1 MPSDAMSNPKHPF
14 AMTFMKFV
22 EGTSVA
28 HLGSRDE
35 RFVADELASVGSE
48 IPAASVML

>member
-1 MPSDAMSNPKHPF
+1 
-14 AMTFMKFV
+14 MTFVKLV
-22 EGTSVA
+22 KGTSVA
-28 HLGSRDE
+28 HLGTRDE